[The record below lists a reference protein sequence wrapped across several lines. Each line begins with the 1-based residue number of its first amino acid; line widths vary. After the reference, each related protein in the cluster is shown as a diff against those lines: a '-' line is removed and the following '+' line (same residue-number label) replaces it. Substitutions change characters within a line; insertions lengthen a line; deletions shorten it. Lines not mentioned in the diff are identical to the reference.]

1 MSHTPKKKIL
11 APSKVP
17 KLQDHFTALFDGAL
31 QPTAG
36 GLGQRSSV
44 RELVV
49 VVVVVL
55 LPGLLA
61 LKEHSYVRLSKTAG
75 EGEMV
80 FQVQPD
86 MRIRKRS
93 HFAFSEPML
102 SSSMPS
108 RDTLLTCTRRHMA
121 LSWVGALVAAS
132 RGCA

>member
-1 MSHTPKKKIL
+1 M
-11 APSKVP
+11 
-17 KLQDHFTALFDGAL
+17 FDGDL
-31 QPTAG
+31 HSKPTAG

-44 RELVV
+44 REL